1 MDSFRTRSRV
11 VNPDRAYLHYTRK
24 DSSGNVGRESHDSQT
39 YLGKYEWIY
48 DENHPGFERRS
59 DSGEI
64 IVGPLTLSRVENF
77 ASDGHFTF
85 PEGDSIHEF
94 TGDMFSAF
102 NRTAAPNLSFDRSS
116 LLASLQARAAV
127 SALKKLNTA
136 EVDMGENLATLGQTV
151 ATFRR
156 PFSAFFKQMSKMER
170 IRAKKMTKGGR
181 AASWTKATSSTWLE
195 YSFGIRPVLQ
205 DIGTVSKMVA
215 DNVELI
221 QNAVKVARGSSSG
234 RIFGSNTD
242 TYVHGG
248 EMNPMNGTIAEGTL
262 DTVTKVKVGCGV
274 YYKTP
279 LGNMNSFLAR
289 RLGLGVNNLP
299 SSAWNL
305 LPHSWFVD
313 QFVQVGDWIQALT
326 PDPDLI
332 ILQKWMTE
340 VDVTETTGM
349 CTLKVHRAKGSG
361 TPTWY
366 TGNCGVWKSQSLTV
380 NRVLTFDL
388 PSYPQFN
395 PQLGYLAQ
403 AVNNAAYLSQM
414 ALNLLKRWH

>member
-1 MDSFRTRSRV
+1 MDTLRTRSRTLGS
-11 VNPDRAYLHYTRK
+11 DRAYIYYTRADK
-24 DSSGNVGRESHDSQT
+24 QGNIVHESSQAQT
-39 YLGKYEWIY
+39 YLGTNEWIY

-59 DSGEI
+59 DLGEI
-64 IVGPLTLSRVENF
+64 IVGPLSMSRSENF
-77 ASDGHFTF
+77 ASEGSFNF
-85 PEGDSIHEF
+85 PGGDSF
-94 TGDMFSAF
+94 NSYSGDMFPAF
-102 NRTAAPNLSFDRSS
+102 NRTAAPDLSSARSS
-116 LLASLQARAAV
+116 LVASLQARAAV

-136 EVDMGENLATLGQTV
+136 EVDMGENLATLGQTI

-156 PFSAFFKQMSKMER
+156 PFSTFFKQMSKMER
-170 IRAKKMTKGGR
+170 IRAKRMSKGGR
-181 AASWTKATSSTWLE
+181 AADWTRATSSTWLE

-205 DIGTVSKMVA
+205 DLGTVTKMVA

-221 QNAVKVARGSSSG
+221 QNAVKVARGSASG
-234 RIFGSNTD
+234 RISGTNTSS
-242 TYVHGG
+242 YVHGG
-248 EMNPMNGTIAEGTL
+248 DLNPMTGTIAEGSL
-262 DTVTKVKVGCGV
+262 ETVTKVKVGCGV

-279 LGNMNSFLAR
+279 LGDMNSFLAR

-313 QFVQVGDWIQALT
+313 QFVQVGDWIKALT

-332 ILQKWMTE
+332 ILQKWMTS
-340 VDVTETTGM
+340 VNNTETSGT
-349 CTLKVHRAKGSG
+349 CTLRVFRAKGTGS
-361 TPTWY
+361 PTWY
-366 TGNCGVWKSQSLTV
+366 TGNCGVWKTKALTI

-395 PQLGYLAQ
+395 PQLGYIAQ